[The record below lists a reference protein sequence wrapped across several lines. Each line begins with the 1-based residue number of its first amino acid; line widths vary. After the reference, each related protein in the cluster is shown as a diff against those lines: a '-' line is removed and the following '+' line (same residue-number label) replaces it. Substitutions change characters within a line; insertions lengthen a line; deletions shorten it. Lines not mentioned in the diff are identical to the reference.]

1 MKNQYSHLFCLA
13 IGLTLPVAISNR
25 ASSATAYNNAVLA
38 DNPAY
43 YWTFD
48 EAGVVNAV
56 DQVQGLAADDF
67 VPGGNSTKVAS
78 TTNGGGV
85 SLGQA
90 PQIVGT
96 GGFTWNVADL
106 SGGGLTGAWAYEF
119 WASADDVTSFEY
131 MIGSANG
138 GSFND
143 ETILK
148 WGPGGVPA
156 GIQLYNGGGVINPVP
171 MTVGWHH
178 YVFVSD
184 GAGPNYDLYVDGA
197 FAGSLANA
205 QSTNH
210 GPHHEVSLKLGGHND
225 GANGETFDGLLD
237 ELAIYDLSGAGDL
250 SAAGQSIA
258 DHFNVPEPS
267 SLALLGLGG
276 LLILRR
282 RRSV

>member
-119 WASADDVTSFEY
+119 WASADDVTTYEY
-131 MIGSANG
+131 MIGSNAAG
-138 GSFND
+138 GFNN
-143 ETILK
+143 ETIMK
-148 WGPGGVPA
+148 WGPGGEPA
-156 GIQLYNGGGVINPVP
+156 GIQLYNGGGVINPVQTP
-171 MTVGWHH
+171 MTAGWHH

-184 GAGPNYDLYVDGA
+184 GAGATYDIYLDGA
-197 FAGSLANA
+197 LWSSVTSGAG
-205 QSTNH
+205 H
-210 GPHHEVSLKLGGHND
+210 VSHPEAALKLGSWTD
-225 GANGETFDGLLD
+225 GASGETFDGLLD

-250 SAAGQSIA
+250 AAAGQSIA
-258 DHFNVPEPS
+258 NHFNVPEPS

-276 LLILRR
+276 LLMLRR
-282 RRSV
+282 RRGV